1 MEAGLTPRPST
12 AARLLILAAL
22 ALLALVAC
30 APQAPLATDTFQVLR
45 VIDGDTIIVEG
56 GIRVRYIGVDAPEM
70 SEPLGQA
77 AKEANQALVR
87 GKRVR
92 LEKDVSDTDRYDRWL
107 RYVYVDRLM
116 VNAELVRLGMARTR
130 AYPPDTKYQGYLERM
145 EKEARDAGSGIW
157 AR

>member
-1 MEAGLTPRPST
+1 MEVPLQRFVAP
-12 AARLLILAAL
+12 LLILAAL
-22 ALLALVAC
+22 ALLALASCV
-30 APQAPLATDTFQVLR
+30 PQAPPATDTFQVLK
-45 VIDGDTIIVEG
+45 VIDGDTIVVEG
-56 GIRVRYIGVDAPEM
+56 GMRVRYIGMNAPEM

-77 AKEANQALVR
+77 AKEANESLVR

-116 VNAELVRLGMARTR
+116 VNAELVRLGMARAR
-130 AYPPDTKYQGYLERM
+130 AYPPDAKYQNHLERM
-145 EKEARDAGSGIW
+145 EREAREAGRGIW